1 MKTSLV
7 IIDGASQVVLTPET
21 AFERRIIGEIDT
33 NKGTKVLK
41 RSFFTTYDGIARV
54 QPDDTPDDHEDKSL
68 VITIGGVE
76 I

>member
-7 IIDGASQVVLTPET
+7 IIDGAVQVVLTPET
-21 AFERRIIGEIDT
+21 AFEKRIIEEIDT
-33 NKGTKVLK
+33 SKSTKVLK
-41 RSFFTTYDGIARV
+41 RSFFTTYEGMARI

-76 I
+76 V